1 MFAIEDQIVGHL
13 CEEAFWKLLHHRKK
27 NKEWQFFVSKDQLS
41 WRTVD
46 ELLATASDEG
56 VEESAVELLSRLMS
70 RRHQEPVSF
79 KISLQGR
86 SVQARSSSMAKL
98 LGRWRERNIF
108 RVLVGW
114 RHELYPI
121 YGAGKEL
128 LCNVERAGSSLF
140 GIVTYGVHMT
150 VYVRSQDELK
160 IWVPRRAANKQTW
173 PGKLDNSVAGG
184 LSSGE
189 QPFACLV
196 REAAEEASLPEDLVR
211 KGARSC
217 GIVSCYYL
225 ADPVLRNGRRI
236 DHPECEY
243 VYDLEVDESTILKPS
258 DSEVESFRLM
268 TVEEVQKAM
277 YREEFKPNCAMVLL
291 DFFIRHGILTAENE
305 PDFFEICTRLHR
317 RLPFP
322 II

>member
-1 MFAIEDQIVGHL
+1 
-13 CEEAFWKLLHHRKK
+13 
-27 NKEWQFFVSKDQLS
+27 
-41 WRTVD
+41 
-46 ELLATASDEG
+46 
-56 VEESAVELLSRLMS
+56 
-70 RRHQEPVSF
+70 
-79 KISLQGR
+79 LQGR